1 MLLNHLKVKVGY
13 YFERLHPYMPHHC
26 LGVKERRWDL
36 TPGILDM
43 VCQESAEDST
53 TSQVTFPHLQTC
65 LQVTA
70 LYLACKL
77 GQVEMALLLTNAG
90 ADPDIEYGS
99 LQK

>member
-53 TSQVTFPHLQTC
+53 TSQVTFPYLLPTGDCPVPGLQ
-65 LQVTA
+65 
-70 LYLACKL
+70 
-77 GQVEMALLLTNAG
+77 AG
-90 ADPDIEYGS
+90 PGGDGPSPD
-99 LQK
+99 QR